1 MIASRIR
8 HTVAFT
14 LVHPEGS
21 AEERYLLESAE
32 RLAAVACVEAF
43 ELLAEMSPKNGYRF
57 GSRWSLPIGPRTTAL
72 VPGGTGPG
80 EGAKAPFSPPICEQK
95 RIEPCK

>member
-1 MIASRIR
+1 MALSFLPAMAAIYPAIAIAAGN
-8 HTVAFT
+8 AFDT
-14 LVHPEGS
+14 SFGE
-21 AEERYLLESAE
+21 
-32 RLAAVACVEAF
+32 LAIVSVACALTGV
-43 ELLAEMSPKNGYRF
+43 LLYALVVALAPRH
-57 GSRWSLPIGPRTTAL
+57 IGPRTTAL